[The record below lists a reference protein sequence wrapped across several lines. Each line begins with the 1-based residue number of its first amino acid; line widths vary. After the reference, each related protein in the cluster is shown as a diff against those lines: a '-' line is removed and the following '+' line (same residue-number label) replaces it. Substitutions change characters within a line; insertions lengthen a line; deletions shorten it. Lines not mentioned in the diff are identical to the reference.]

1 MSHLVRRY
9 AFRGALIGLAL
20 AALWLGL
27 QLRAE
32 ARGVRA
38 IGIAELALLT
48 SLPGS
53 LLTWGA
59 LLVAP
64 STAAGEIPRWAS
76 YAFLGL
82 SPVLNWAAL
91 GALLGA
97 FRGRRASCSC
107 STGTTS
113 AAWRSGPGRR
123 RVC

>member
-1 MSHLVRRY
+1 MAASHRVRRY
-9 AFRGALIGLAL
+9 ALGGALIGVAL
-20 AALWLGL
+20 AAVWLWL
-27 QLRAE
+27 QASADR
-32 ARGVRA
+32 RGVRVT
-38 IGIAELALLT
+38 GVAEFALVT

-91 GALLGA
+91 GALVGWLRDRRGA
-97 FRGRRASCSC
+97 APASRP
-107 STGTTS
+107 
-113 AAWRSGPGRR
+113 AI
-123 RVC
+123 